1 MKTEIGN
8 LSAVIAGELE
18 KYTEEIADAVKA
30 AATETME
37 ELVKATKADAPK
49 RTGAFR
55 KAIKSEV
62 THESKWDRRLSWY
75 VKKPKY
81 RITHLLEKDHDNR
94 TRTGTV
100 EGHPFFQEN
109 YARAE
114 DAFERKV
121 KEAIENA
128 KA

>member
-8 LSAVIAGELE
+8 LSAAIAGELAQ
-18 KYTEEIADAVKA
+18 YSEEIADAVKA

-55 KAIKSEV
+55 KAIKSVV
-62 THESKWDRRLSWY
+62 TKEGKWDKRMTWY
-75 VKKPKY
+75 VKVPQH
-81 RITHLLEKDHDNR
+81 RLTHLIEDGHR
-94 TRTGTV
+94 TRSGTKTRA
-100 EGHPFFQEN
+100 HPFFREN

-114 DAFERKV
+114 EAFERRV
-121 KEAIENA
+121 KEAIQNA
-128 KA
+128 K